1 MKMVGT
7 RILVCLAACLAPLLL
22 AGPGHAEIVDRIV
35 AVVNDEIITMSELEQ
50 MSKMVQ
56 AQSGANPKSK
66 EGQAL
71 KRELLEALIDRK
83 LAKAEAKRRGI
94 EVTDKEVDQ
103 ALEDFKK
110 KNHLPDDAA
119 LNQALAKAGL
129 TPKELRQ
136 QLADQIQQER
146 LVFIA
151 VGAKKTEVTVTDA
164 EVRRFYD
171 ANVRESGGGNQVHLQ
186 VINIPFPPGA
196 TAGQKEEVQKRA
208 ETVLKDLRLGGSLA
222 EAQRKHS
229 LTSQDLGFINQA
241 DLNPQLGE
249 LINKLRPGEVAPLHN
264 PEGFQLVVLVGKR
277 TGSGKRPSF
286 EEVAPEIRRML
297 SSQSMQKQF
306 GEWVKTLREK
316 AHIKIML

>member
-1 MKMVGT
+1 MKRLVM

-22 AGPGHAEIVDRIV
+22 ALPGHAEIVDRIV

-50 MSKMVQ
+50 MSRMIQSQ
-56 AQSGANPKSK
+56 AGANPKSR
-66 EGQAL
+66 EGQAI
-71 KRELLEALIDRK
+71 KREMLEALIDRK

-94 EVTDKEVDQ
+94 IISDKEVDL
-103 ALEDFKK
+103 AVEDFKK
-110 KNHLPDDAA
+110 KNRLPDDAA

-129 TPKELRQ
+129 TVKELRQ
-136 QLADQIQQER
+136 QIADQIQQER

-151 VGAKKTEVTVTDA
+151 LGAKKAEVPEA
-164 EVRRFYD
+164 EVRRYYD
-171 ANVRESGGGNQVHLQ
+171 ANVREGGGGNQVHLQ
-186 VINIPFPPGA
+186 IINIPFPPGA

-222 EAQRKHS
+222 EVQRKHS

-249 LINKLRPGEVAPLHN
+249 LINKLRPGEVAPIQS

-277 TGSGKRPSF
+277 SGKPHSF

-297 SSQSMQKQF
+297 SSQAMQKQF
-306 GEWVKTLREK
+306 LEWVKTLREK